1 MIIQQ
6 VSTRSLVIF
15 IDMYIIIITVVLNL
29 QAYRQT
35 DRKIIF
41 ARSMQLFYMI
51 IYENYFRKFY
61 NENYGFINMSLW
73 KHNKL
78 WALNR
83 SFKDGP

>member
-51 IYENYFRKFY
+51 IYVENFTMKIMDLSICLCGSIT
-61 NENYGFINMSLW
+61 NYGL
-73 KHNKL
+73 
-78 WALNR
+78 
-83 SFKDGP
+83 